1 MTNRCRVAIV
11 LGNDP
16 AISLVKGLAK
26 ALLKALTTALIM
38 VLTACSP
45 APEYTL
51 RDYGQIGGISGTELA
66 PEQVLHKSNGAE
78 PQTLDPHRAQGV
90 PASNILRD
98 LYEPLVMEAPDGEL
112 IPGAAQSWSLNEDG
126 TVYTFKLREDGRWS
140 NGDPVTA
147 QDFVFSLRRGLD
159 PATLSV
165 YSGILYPLKNGGAV
179 NRGELPVEALGVRA
193 LDDLTL
199 EITLESP
206 TPYFFG
212 LLNHTM
218 AYAVHPPSVR
228 QHGDKFA
235 RPGKMIGNG
244 AYVLKDWVVQSHV
257 ELVRNENF
265 RTNDTTSIDAVYY
278 YAIEN
283 VDAAFARYRA
293 DELDFA
299 TSIPIR
305 QLEFIK
311 ASMPDDYVQ
320 SPYLGIYYYGLN
332 TTKPPFK
339 DNPQLR
345 LALSMAIDRE
355 IITDKLSGAGEL
367 PAYGWVPAVQNYEQQ
382 QPEWAAWSRAQRH
395 AEARRLYAEA
405 GYDADNPLTVEI
417 LYNTSQDHK
426 RLAIA
431 ISSMWKQVL
440 GVQTLLLNQEWK
452 VYLQNRTLKNTEVF
466 RSGWIGD
473 YNDANT
479 FAELMISTNAQ
490 NDSGWVNERYD
501 VLLAEAAQETHM
513 QKRAKLLEEA
523 ERVMLAEAPIIPI
536 YFYISKHLIKPWV
549 GGFLTN
555 IMDHTYTKDLF
566 ILQHD

>member
-26 ALLKALTTALIM
+26 APLKALTTALIM

-45 APEYTL
+45 DPEYTV

-66 PEQVLHKSNGAE
+66 PEQVLHKSNGTE

-126 TVYTFKLREDGRWS
+126 TVYTFRLRADGRWS

-165 YSGILYPLKNGGAV
+165 YSGILYPLKNGAAV
-179 NRGELPVEALGVRA
+179 NRGELPADALGVRA

-206 TPYFFG
+206 TPYFLG

-235 RPGKMIGNG
+235 RPGNMIGNG

-339 DNPQLR
+339 GNPQLR

-382 QPEWAAWSRAQRH
+382 QPEWAAWSRERRHSEAQRLY
-395 AEARRLYAEA
+395 EAA
-405 GYDADNPLTVEI
+405 GYGADNPLTVEI

-452 VYLQNRTLKNTEVF
+452 VYLQNRTLKKTEVF

-501 VLLAEAAQETHM
+501 VLLAEAAQETNL
-513 QKRAKLLEEA
+513 QKRSKLLEEA

-549 GGFLTN
+549 GGFVPN
-555 IMDHTYTKDLF
+555 IMDHTYTKDLY
-566 ILQHD
+566 ILKH

>member
-1 MTNRCRVAIV
+1 MTNRCRVAFV
-11 LGNDP
+11 LGNVP
-16 AISLVKGLAK
+16 AISLVKGLPK
-26 ALLKALTTALIM
+26 ALIMTLAM

-45 APEYTL
+45 DPEYTV

-126 TVYTFKLREDGRWS
+126 TVYTFRLRADGRWS

-165 YSGILYPLKNGGAV
+165 YSGILYPLKNGAAV
-179 NRGELPVEALGVRA
+179 NRGELPADALGVRA

-206 TPYFFG
+206 TPYFLG

-235 RPGKMIGNG
+235 RPGNMIGNG

-339 DNPQLR
+339 GNPQLR

-382 QPEWAAWSRAQRH
+382 QPEWAAWSRERRHSEAQRLY
-395 AEARRLYAEA
+395 EAA
-405 GYDADNPLTVEI
+405 GYGADNPLTVEI

-452 VYLQNRTLKNTEVF
+452 VYLQNRTLKKTEVF

-501 VLLAEAAQETHM
+501 VLLAEAAQETNL
-513 QKRAKLLEEA
+513 QKRSKLLEEA

-549 GGFLTN
+549 GGFVPN
-555 IMDHTYTKDLF
+555 IMDHTYTKDLY
-566 ILQHD
+566 ILKH